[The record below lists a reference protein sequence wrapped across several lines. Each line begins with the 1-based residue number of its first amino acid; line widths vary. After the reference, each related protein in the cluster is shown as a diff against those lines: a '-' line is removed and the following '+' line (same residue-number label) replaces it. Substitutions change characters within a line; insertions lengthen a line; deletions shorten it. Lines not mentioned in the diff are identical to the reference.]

1 MVLRYRRLSKDI
13 DRVVKSVKPAP
24 EDGEGIGKILRD
36 LKEKGEMSKR
46 ELITQRWGSGIK
58 FTPYRRA
65 LMKHPNV
72 SDRRQRIPTYV
83 WVEKKDEI

>member
-1 MVLRYRRLSKDI
+1 MVN
-13 DRVVKSVKPAP
+13 SVKPAP
-24 EDGEGIGKILRD
+24 EDGEGMRKVLNDIKD
-36 LKEKGEMSKR
+36 KGIMTKR